1 LETPENGRIVQL
13 STNRQ
18 LQELTDF
25 DATEQPAH
33 WTAKTV
39 TLQLEDVEP
48 SADSIV
54 EPKNGGG
61 KVESRQRSN
70 QSQLN
75 IQENLAAARLAMS
88 KRRNPTTP

>member
-13 STNRQ
+13 SINRQ

-25 DATEQPAH
+25 DATEQPVH

-39 TLQLEDVEP
+39 ILQLEDAEP
-48 SADSIV
+48 NADSIV

-61 KVESRQRSN
+61 KVKSRQRFN
-70 QSQLN
+70 LIKLN
-75 IQENLAAARLAMS
+75 
-88 KRRNPTTP
+88 